1 MKHKKFVGTAFLIC
15 LCLALGAGIN
25 QYVFLNTAQ
34 IVSSGP
40 TDPLEAWSEFDY
52 LVWQRNTTHYAMRNM
67 STLFVEFSNTN
78 LTHVETLCV
87 NNLTAAGGTVF
98 LKGVAWNTSITLPSN
113 VQIHS
118 TYQGYYYVWGDNG
131 FWIRGVNKTETLDNL
146 DCPVATSGTFTMPNV
161 PVYEQIIFEVHVT
174 PANIT
179 VVNQLYV
186 DLYDLTKNCTI
197 KIYFKVDG
205 ASYRECTAMRLT
217 NLGYADQKALVLHD
231 LTLACDMKIT
241 IMSLESEGA
250 TRYIPYLYIWT
261 VW

>member
-1 MKHKKFVGTAFLIC
+1 MKHKKIVGTAFLIC
-15 LCLALGAGIN
+15 LCLALGAGLESRYN
-25 QYVFLNTAQ
+25 FLNTVQVA
-34 IVSSGP
+34 SGP
-40 TDPLEAWSEFDY
+40 TDPLESHSEFDY
-52 LVWQRNTTHYAMRNM
+52 IIRKRNATHYEMKNM
-67 STLFVEFSNTN
+67 STDFVEFSNIN
-78 LTHVETLCV
+78 LTHVETLSV
-87 NNLTAAGGTVF
+87 NNLTTSGGTIY
-98 LKGVAWNTSITLPSN
+98 LKSVPLNTSIIRPSN
-113 VQIHS
+113 VQILES
-118 TYQGYYYVWGDNG
+118 YQGNLTWWGDNT
-131 FWIRGVNKTETLDNL
+131 FWVNGVNKTETLDNL

-250 TRYIPYLYIWT
+250 TRDIPYLYILT